1 MAYDQGLAQRVREML
16 DELELPGLAEKKM
29 FGGVAFM
36 LRGNLACGVLK
47 DELIVRVGPER
58 HKEAIQKPH
67 TRLFDLTGKPMKG
80 WVMVKPGGYES
91 DKALGSWIQQGVQF
105 ALSLPAK

>member
-1 MAYDQGLAQRVREML
+1 MAYDQGLAQRVRERL
-16 DELELPGLAEKKM
+16 DELEPPGLAEKKM

-47 DELIVRVGPER
+47 DELIVRVGPE
-58 HKEAIQKPH
+58 HYPEAIRKPH
-67 TRLFDLTGKPMKG
+67 TRLFDISGKAMKG

-91 DKALGSWIQQGVQF
+91 DEALGDWIQQGVRF
-105 ALSLPAK
+105 ALSLPTK

>member
-16 DELELPGLAEKKM
+16 DELEPPGLAEKKM

-58 HKEAIQKPH
+58 YTEAIQKPH
-67 TRLFDLTGKPMKG
+67 TRLFDLSGKAMKG
-80 WVMVKPGGYES
+80 WVMVKSGGYES
-91 DKALGSWIQQGVQF
+91 DEALGGWIQQGVQF